1 MKVRITLILFLN
13 LLACAGFSQSILKT
27 GLHNYAGTWG
37 EPDSLD
43 AYQFPSDTLY
53 FGWRTGN
60 CKGLR
65 MIPLY
70 LYAEREDTVTGVRIR
85 SKNDGY
91 LMPAKKH
98 TPLITVHGN
107 IMYDLYYQSHADTP
121 YLEREIYQHTLQTT
135 LDITLRNQYPLR
147 VAFSTTKS
155 NASLLRS
162 ITGLNLQYANRD
174 FKNALLAKAQAW
186 DAGKVKQWQEIQD
199 MKLQLNK
206 NWDSLYR
213 MKSWFNAPEQIQRM
227 VEARERELYGKAV
240 GKLPELP
247 NKPHLPLK
255 DLRNKL
261 PKLPVVKDSTLQ
273 TLQQEYEL
281 KAAKIDS
288 LQKSI
293 ARAEALYEKKLGA
306 YGLKKETLVG
316 LLTRKASPKELIS
329 HLEGMNLPD
338 SILPKGYKTLLSLRT
353 VGIGRTMVDYSELTA
368 RNISIIGV
376 QAELNP
382 SWYLAVASGA
392 VDYRFRD
399 FVVNTNRQRQYLN
412 MVRVGKGMK
421 DGNNVILSY
430 YTGKKQAYN
439 FGSSQQVTVP
449 DNRIMGFSLE
459 GRWQLDK
466 NTYFIGEA
474 AKSSMPSHVRV
485 VPKDDGLGGSML
497 RFSDR
502 SNEAYAIS
510 SYTFIPATGTR
521 LSGMYKMMGA
531 NFQSFSL
538 YASGSKQSGWMLK
551 ADQPFFKQQLTI
563 SASLR
568 KNTYTSIFETSS
580 YMSNTVF
587 KSIQATFRRRNW
599 PVVSLGY
606 FPSSQ
611 LMKLGEDRFM
621 ENMFYTMTGTVSHYY
636 KYRNT
641 GMNTM
646 FSGTRFYNRQAD
658 SNFVYF
664 NSTNLL
670 LNQAIF
676 FGRLTLNGTVSSAT
690 NQDYALFGAD
700 GNAQYKIRSW
710 LDAGGGLKY
719 NYQTVYR
726 LRQVGYTANVRVD
739 IPKIGEIMLMADQG
753 FVPGADKK
761 LVPNKTG
768 RLTYT
773 RIF

>member
-13 LLACAGFSQSILKT
+13 LFACAGFSQSVLKS

-65 MIPLY
+65 IIPLY

-85 SKNDGY
+85 SRNDGY
-91 LMPAKKH
+91 FVPEKKR

-147 VAFSTTKS
+147 VAFSTSKS

-162 ITGLNLQYANRD
+162 ITGLNLQYSNRD

-186 DAGKVKQWQEIQD
+186 DAGKVKQWQEVQE

-206 NWDSLYR
+206 SWDSLYR

-227 VEARERELYGKAV
+227 VEARERELYGKAG

-247 NKPHLPLK
+247 QKPHLPLK
-255 DLRNKL
+255 DLRNKF

-273 TLQQEYEL
+273 SLQQEYER
-281 KAAKIDS
+281 KAAKVDS

-293 ARAEALYEKKLGA
+293 AKAEALYEKKLGA
-306 YGLKKETLVG
+306 YGLRKETLVG

-338 SILPKGYKTLLSLRT
+338 SVLPKGYKTLLSLRT
-353 VGIGRTMVDYSELTA
+353 VGIGRAMVDYSELTA

-382 SWYLAVASGA
+382 SWYFAIASGA

-412 MVRVGKGMK
+412 MVRVGMGMK

-485 VPKDDGLGGSML
+485 MPKDGLGGSML

-510 SYTFIPATGTR
+510 SYTFIPTTGTR

-580 YMSNTVF
+580 YMSNTIF

-670 LNQAIF
+670 LNQAVF
-676 FGRLTLNGTVSSAT
+676 LGKLTLNGTVSSAT

-726 LRQVGYTANVRVD
+726 LRQVGYSANVRVD